1 MKKSELKQIIKEEI
15 SKVLGED
22 QMEMSFKTFED
33 IKDEMR
39 GFYQF
44 KELSN
49 GGFSLPVLGLM
60 GDILGY
66 YEFKDNNE
74 KKKSKKPSKKDQTVN
89 VKKFD
94 KGNPLGTPGKDH
106 PISVFADY
114 MEKYGS

>member
-15 SKVLGED
+15 SRVLSED

-33 IKDEMR
+33 IKDEMS

-60 GDILGY
+60 GDALGY
-66 YEFKDNNE
+66 YEFKDNN
-74 KKKSKKPSKKDQTVN
+74 DQTVN
-89 VKKFD
+89 VQKFD
-94 KGNPLGTPGKDH
+94 KGNPLGTEKDH

-114 MEKYGS
+114 MEMYGS

>member
-33 IKDEMR
+33 IKDEMS

-66 YEFKDNNE
+66 YEFKDNN
-74 KKKSKKPSKKDQTVN
+74 DQTVN

-94 KGNPLGTPGKDH
+94 KGNPLGKEGDH

>member
-1 MKKSELKQIIKEEI
+1 MKRSELKQIIKEEI

-33 IKDEMR
+33 IKDEMS

-49 GGFSLPVLGLM
+49 GGFSLPALGLM

-66 YEFKDNNE
+66 YEFKKAD
-74 KKKSKKPSKKDQTVN
+74 DQTVN

-94 KGNPLGTPGKDH
+94 KRNPLGTPGKNH

-114 MEKYGS
+114 MEQYGS